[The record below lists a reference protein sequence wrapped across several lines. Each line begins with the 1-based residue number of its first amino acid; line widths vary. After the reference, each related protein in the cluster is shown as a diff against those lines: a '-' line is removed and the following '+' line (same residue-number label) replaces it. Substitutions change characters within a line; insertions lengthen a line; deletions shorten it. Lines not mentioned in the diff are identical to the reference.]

1 MYIVSWKYP
10 YLTSPEIPLIFK
22 MDPNP
27 VKVPFPYA
35 QGIDKFQESQYVIVY
50 KSLSKM
56 GLFRAANQI
65 FS

>member
-1 MYIVSWKYP
+1 
-10 YLTSPEIPLIFK
+10 

-27 VKVPFPYA
+27 VEVPFPYE

-56 GLFRAANQI
+56 GLFLGQPI
-65 FS
+65 KLFPSDWLI